1 LRRTR
6 SLSENSDLNFQTSS
20 YTIAGDG
27 MNRIKTQ
34 EEKYRSIE
42 SSQQDR
48 IMFPIVGR
56 LAVPGRPGEI
66 MVEFNGSIPKVAR
79 LLSGLGRIEL
89 GKPENRGR
97 EVLLVF
103 EEGDPER
110 PIVVGLIENF
120 LEDIVSMEIN
130 QHDSQKPKEALL
142 DGKRLNLEAKE
153 EIVLKCGK
161 GSVKIRKDGKIVV
174 KGTHILSRSS
184 GPHRIKGGSV
194 NIN

>member
-1 LRRTR
+1 M
-6 SLSENSDLNFQTSS
+6 SK
-20 YTIAGDG
+20 
-27 MNRIKTQ
+27 IKTEQ
-34 EEKYRSIE
+34 QKHRSIE

-56 LAVPGRPGEI
+56 LAVAGRSEEI
-66 MVEFNGSIPKVAR
+66 MVEFNGSSPKVAR

-110 PIVVGLIENF
+110 PIIIGLIENF
-120 LEDIVSMEIN
+120 LEDIVSMEIS
-130 QHDSQKPKEALL
+130 QHDSQEPKEALV
-142 DGKRLNLEAKE
+142 DAKRLNLEAKE
-153 EIVLKCGK
+153 KIVLKCGK
-161 GSVKIRKDGKIVV
+161 GSVMISKDGKIVI

-194 NIN
+194 AIN

>member
-1 LRRTR
+1 
-6 SLSENSDLNFQTSS
+6 
-20 YTIAGDG
+20 
-27 MNRIKTQ
+27 
-34 EEKYRSIE
+34 
-42 SSQQDR
+42 
-48 IMFPIVGR
+48 MFPIVGR
-56 LAVPGRPGEI
+56 LTAPGRSGEI
-66 MVEFNGSIPKVAR
+66 MVEFNGNNPRVAR
-79 LLSGLGRIEL
+79 VLSGVGRIEL

-97 EVLLVF
+97 EVLLIF

-130 QHDSQKPKEALL
+130 QPDSQEIEPKKALL
-142 DGKRLNLEAKE
+142 DGKRVTLEAQE

-161 GSVKIRKDGKIVV
+161 GSIMIRKDGKIVI
-174 KGTHILSRSS
+174 KGTHLLSRSS